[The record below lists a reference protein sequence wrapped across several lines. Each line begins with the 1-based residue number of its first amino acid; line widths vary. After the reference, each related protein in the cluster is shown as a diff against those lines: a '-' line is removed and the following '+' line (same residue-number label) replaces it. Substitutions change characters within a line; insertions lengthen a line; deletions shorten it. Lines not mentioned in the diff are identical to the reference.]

1 MFNLGLNPAY
11 VSTRP
16 NNDAHFRKNFK
27 YVQWNIGAVS
37 SKVSN
42 ADSSKMRNITH
53 FMPLV
58 SF

>member
-16 NNDAHFRKNFK
+16 NNYAQLRKNFK
-27 YVQWNIGAVS
+27 YVQWNIGAVP

-42 ADSSKMRNITH
+42 EDSRMRNITH